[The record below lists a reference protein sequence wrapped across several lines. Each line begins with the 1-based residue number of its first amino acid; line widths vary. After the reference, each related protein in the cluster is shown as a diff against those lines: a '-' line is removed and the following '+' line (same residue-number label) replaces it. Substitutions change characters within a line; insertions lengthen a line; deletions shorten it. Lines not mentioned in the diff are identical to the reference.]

1 MILTPDPKRRVFA
14 YPAPVDLRKGYDGLF
29 GLVEQ
34 GLKLDPMCG
43 DLYLF
48 VNEPRKLC
56 KILVW
61 DGSGLCIF
69 AKRLTLGI
77 SMLDRQSQGGVLITV
92 DPRLV
97 RTIADGTSSDR
108 GVLLGRAIA
117 HELGHLLLGR
127 ANHARFGL
135 MRGYWSRD
143 ELLRARAAD
152 WQFTGS
158 EAAQMRRDVLGRL
171 QAAN

>member
-34 GLKLDPMCG
+34 GLKCDPMCG

-61 DGSGLCIF
+61 DGTGLCIF
-69 AKRLTLGI
+69 AKRLTLGTFAK
-77 SMLDRQSQGGVLITV
+77 LWRDDGKTVRLSQRELAMFVEGSTFFARREAVAIGAQKSVV
-92 DPRLV
+92 
-97 RTIADGTSSDR
+97 SDR
-108 GVLLGRAIA
+108 AL
-117 HELGHLLLGR
+117 
-127 ANHARFGL
+127 
-135 MRGYWSRD
+135 
-143 ELLRARAAD
+143 
-152 WQFTGS
+152 
-158 EAAQMRRDVLGRL
+158 
-171 QAAN
+171 

>member
-34 GLKLDPMCG
+34 GLKCDPMCG

-61 DGSGLCIF
+61 DGTGLCIF
-69 AKRLTLGI
+69 AEAPDAWHVREAVARR
-77 SMLDRQSQGGVLITV
+77 RQ
-92 DPRLV
+92 
-97 RTIADGTSSDR
+97 DGAA
-108 GVLLGRAIA
+108 LAA
-117 HELGHLLLGR
+117 
-127 ANHARFGL
+127 
-135 MRGYWSRD
+135 
-143 ELLRARAAD
+143 RARDVRRGLDIFRAP
-152 WQFTGS
+152 GS
-158 EAAQMRRDVLGRL
+158 CCDRRAEICCFGSRVVI
-171 QAAN
+171 

>member
-29 GLVEQ
+29 GLVEH

-61 DGSGLCIF
+61 DGSGLCVF
-69 AKRLTLGI
+69 AKRLTLGTFAK
-77 SMLDRQSQGGVLITV
+77 LWRDDGKTVRLSQRELAMFIEGSTFFARRPAITIGEKKTV
-92 DPRLV
+92 V
-97 RTIADGTSSDR
+97 SDR
-108 GVLLGRAIA
+108 AL
-117 HELGHLLLGR
+117 
-127 ANHARFGL
+127 
-135 MRGYWSRD
+135 
-143 ELLRARAAD
+143 
-152 WQFTGS
+152 
-158 EAAQMRRDVLGRL
+158 
-171 QAAN
+171 